1 MTNLSLFVV
10 VLLSGMT
17 LVLGGLGLALL
28 ISPKS
33 YNFQKGEPYECG
45 LPTHGTSWM
54 QFRVGYYLYAILFLM
69 FDVETIFLF
78 PWATVVRSLGT
89 MGLISI
95 LVFKSSTYT
104 GFSHYFHL
112 LLMDSIVVNRSVYI
126 VIVHITSLRLLN
138 SSFLFDYSQLLLQ
151 NYQNTPTLLNN

>member
-54 QFRVGYYLYAILFLM
+54 QFSVGYYLYAILFLM

-78 PWATVVRSLGT
+78 PWSTVVRSLGV
-89 MGLISI
+89 MGLVSI
-95 LVFKSSTYT
+95 LIFIIILGLGLAYAWRKGVLKWT
-104 GFSHYFHL
+104 
-112 LLMDSIVVNRSVYI
+112 
-126 VIVHITSLRLLN
+126 
-138 SSFLFDYSQLLLQ
+138 
-151 NYQNTPTLLNN
+151 